1 MQKLHRKIMKVL
13 RQKLE
18 NVEDA
23 LHDIQDSETI
33 MGVIVSSSFE
43 RRSHKVRQ
51 QMLWDILGDA
61 LTKEELEH
69 VGAIA
74 TLTPAEATVKA

>member
-1 MQKLHRKIMKVL
+1 
-13 RQKLE
+13 
-18 NVEDA
+18 
-23 LHDIQDSETI
+23 
-33 MGVIVSSSFE
+33 
-43 RRSHKVRQ
+43 
-51 QMLWDILGDA
+51 MLWDILGDA